1 MVDLLDRYRVF
12 VGQVNPDLK
21 RKQEERKNNIPSK
34 SILSGAF
41 NTAFPKASVILG
53 GQDEINRRANI
64 YNSGT
69 PMAPPKMVEPR
80 KDTQPNNPSQPSIT
94 QLPVA
99 PADQSILSPGIVQA
113 TSPVATLDRGPLSR
127 DVAALLDYRQ
137 QNFKD
142 AQVANIAALDKLK
155 TNPNNPTYRKDL
167 LDSEA
172 QVADARNSLLTAQGP
187 LERRVYTTVEGTAS
201 GVVPQGKQRGGF
213 VGAPTD
219 AIAARNL
226 QDRLEQDNA
235 AHAIA
240 QSTDRAIEAS
250 RDTRAERLGI
260 PRNTLDAIEGRS
272 NSSPSLPTV
281 PTQTSPF
288 SQPGDSYGD
297 EVLRR
302 DQLIRD
308 INNPRASKTD
318 RQAAIN
324 TYNSYLDDA
333 KNNTAVQIA
342 SLRENKAQAINP
354 VDVQKFLLDRERF
367 GWQQGID
374 QKRLALQAE
383 DAGSKAEINRLNQQ
397 KYNDEARTKFLNDFS
412 YPDKNVSP
420 QQSSELEAL
429 AWQLSQSTNAA
440 IPPEVMIGYLQKAA
454 QNNNVDWEDAP
465 PKSLVALGEAAM
477 RLARNDYK

>member
-1 MVDLLDRYRVF
+1 MADLLDRYRVF

-21 RKQEERKNNIPSK
+21 RKQEERKNDIVANPASSYLGDLNRRSGEVLQTIATGNDGFQPSDILMAIPRTVGVVSK
-34 SILSGAF
+34 GYRDIA
-41 NTAFPKASVILG
+41 NTAIQTNKDVANMGNEATKAVVEG
-53 GQDEINRRANI
+53 INTGLN
-64 YNSGT
+64 NSS
-69 PMAPPKMVEPR
+69 PIENK
-80 KDTQPNNPSQPSIT
+80 PSLVAQPSTPIPKTPIVPIVPSNLGPGIT
-94 QLPVA
+94 Q
-99 PADQSILSPGIVQA
+99 I
-113 TSPVATLDRGPLSR
+113 TSPVATLDHR
-127 DVAALLDYRQ
+127 A
-137 QNFKD
+137 
-142 AQVANIAALDKLK
+142 
-155 TNPNNPTYRKDL
+155 
-167 LDSEA
+167 
-172 QVADARNSLLTAQGP
+172 
-187 LERRVYTTVEGTAS
+187 YTTPEGTAS
-201 GVVPQGKQRGGF
+201 GIVPQGQQRGGF
-213 VGAPTD
+213 AGAPTD

-250 RDTRAERLGI
+250 RNTRAERLGI
-260 PRNTLDAIEGRS
+260 PRNTLDAMEGRS
-272 NSSPSLPTV
+272 NSSPSLPTF

-302 DQLIRD
+302 DQLIRN

-333 KNNTAVQIA
+333 KNNTAVQVA
-342 SLRENKAQAINP
+342 SLRGNNTQAISP
-354 VDVQKFLLDRERF
+354 VDIQKFLLDREKF

-383 DAGSKAEINRLNQQ
+383 DAGSKAEINRLNRQ

-420 QQSSELEAL
+420 QQSSELGAL
-429 AWQLSQSTNAA
+429 AWQLSQSTNSA

-454 QNNNVDWEDAP
+454 QEAGVDWEDAP

-477 RLARNDYK
+477 RLARDDYK

>member
-1 MVDLLDRYRVF
+1 MAKMEDWVLGNNTNPVVKKPLL
-12 VGQVNPDLK
+12 PPT
-21 RKQEERKNNIPSK
+21 QEQLDAWRIAQEASKNASQGSPN
-34 SILSGAF
+34 ILSGALA
-41 NTAFPKASVILG
+41 TAFPKTYMLIG
-53 GQDEINRRANI
+53 GADEINRRADI
-64 YNSGT
+64 YDSGT
-69 PMAPPKMVEPR
+69 PMAPPKMPI
-80 KDTQPNNPSQPSIT
+80 QPDNSLQ
-94 QLPVA
+94 
-99 PADQSILSPGIVQA
+99 
-113 TSPVATLDRGPLSR
+113 SPVAQPPTAPLTTQESLDRR
-127 DVAALLDYRQ
+127 
-137 QNFKD
+137 
-142 AQVANIAALDKLK
+142 
-155 TNPNNPTYRKDL
+155 TY
-167 LDSEA
+167 
-172 QVADARNSLLTAQGP
+172 
-187 LERRVYTTVEGTAS
+187 TVPEGTAS
-201 GVVPQGKQRGGF
+201 GIAPQGQQRGGF

-260 PRNTLDAIEGRS
+260 PRNTLDAMEGRS

-281 PTQTSPF
+281 STQTSPF
-288 SQPGDSYGD
+288 SQPGDGYGD

-333 KNNTAVQIA
+333 KNNTAVQVA
-342 SLRENKAQAINP
+342 SLRGNNTQAINP
-354 VDVQKFLLDRERF
+354 VDIQKFLLDREKF

-383 DAGSKAEINRLNQQ
+383 DAGSKAEINRLNRQ

-420 QQSSELEAL
+420 QQSSELGAL
-429 AWQLSQSTNAA
+429 AWQLSQSTNSA

-477 RLARNDYK
+477 KLARNDYK

>member
-21 RKQEERKNNIPSK
+21 RKQEERKNNIVANPASSYLGDLNRRSGEVLQTIATGNDGFQPSD
-34 SILSGAF
+34 ILMAIPRTVGVVSKGYRDVA
-41 NTAFPKASVILG
+41 NTAIQTNKDVANVGNEATKAVVEGINTGLNNRSPIENKSPSVTQSPRLTPVTPIVPSSLG
-53 GQDEINRRANI
+53 PE
-64 YNSGT
+64 
-69 PMAPPKMVEPR
+69 
-80 KDTQPNNPSQPSIT
+80 IT
-94 QLPVA
+94 QT
-99 PADQSILSPGIVQA
+99 
-113 TSPVATLDRGPLSR
+113 TSPVA
-127 DVAALLDYRQ
+127 
-137 QNFKD
+137 
-142 AQVANIAALDKLK
+142 
-155 TNPNNPTYRKDL
+155 
-167 LDSEA
+167 SEA

-187 LERRVYTTVEGTAS
+187 LERRVYTTVEGTAF